1 MRYETLAD
9 ARALLDEKFRAF
21 RPTSKFTPPPK
32 GWVRTIRRA
41 IGMTSLQLAIRL
53 GQSQPRVADIEKRE
67 RDGALTIRT
76 LRRVA
81 QALDCHF
88 VYAIVPNERLEKM
101 VRQRAAKVANRRLKS
116 VEHTMALEN
125 QAVSKAVSKR
135 QRANLIKLIVDQEL
149 SHIWNDQK

>member
-1 MRYETLAD
+1 MHYETLAD

-101 VRQRAAKVANRRLKS
+101 VRQRAAKIANRRLKS

-125 QAVSKAVSKR
+125 QVVSKAVSKR

>member
-101 VRQRAAKVANRRLKS
+101 VRQRAAKIANRRLKS
-116 VEHTMALEN
+116 VEHTMTLEN

>member
-9 ARALLDEKFRAF
+9 ARALLDEKFRTF

-101 VRQRAAKVANRRLKS
+101 VRQRAAKIANRRLKS